1 MSMNFA
7 KLEFSLRTSSIQ
19 KVAKKECLGE
29 ISLERKFLAAISE
42 PIGEA
47 IAMSRVKS

>member
-1 MSMNFA
+1 MNLA
-7 KLEFSLRTSSIQ
+7 KLEFSLRTSSMQ
-19 KVAKKECLGE
+19 KVARKECFGE
-29 ISLERKFLAAISE
+29 ISLVRKFLVAMSE